1 MPAGEPGRASGGT
14 IPHGELPTASQVR
27 RHRCADGAKAKKPDN
42 HERVAFQSREVGGQ
56 TPLREQL
63 FSMPARSLWS
73 RVVIAGLGA
82 CLVLFVVGPLLRLLW
97 ESSPTSLSQALRDP
111 ELRASIILTMLTAT
125 VATLL
130 AALLGIP
137 LAYVLARRR
146 FPGRRVIQG
155 LIDLPV
161 VIPHPVAGI
170 ALLLFLGRKSPVGG
184 TLAQLGLE
192 IVSHVPGIIAAM
204 LFVSAPI
211 LVSGARESFRG
222 VDPQLERV
230 ARTLGDTGWGAFRRV
245 TLPLA
250 GRGILAGSI
259 LAWARSVSEFGS
271 IVILTYNPKVAS
283 IYIYDR
289 FTAFGLQAA
298 IPAAVLLLLVALAV
312 FLMVRVLQPEERG

>member
-1 MPAGEPGRASGGT
+1 M
-14 IPHGELPTASQVR
+14 L
-27 RHRCADGAKAKKPDN
+27 
-42 HERVAFQSREVGGQ
+42 SR
-56 TPLREQL
+56 P
-63 FSMPARSLWS
+63 LWS
-73 RVVIAGLGA
+73 RVVLALLGA
-82 CLVLFVVGPLLRLLW
+82 CLVLFVIGPLLRLLW
-97 ESSPTSLSQALRDP
+97 ESSPSGLLSALHDP
-111 ELRASIILTMLTAT
+111 ELRASIGLTVFTAT
-125 VATLL
+125 MATLL
-130 AALLGIP
+130 AALFGIP
-137 LAYVLARRR
+137 LAYLLARRP
-146 FPGRRVIQG
+146 FPGRRLVQG

-170 ALLLFLGRKSPVGG
+170 ALLLFLGRRSAVGG

-211 LVSGARESFRG
+211 LVSGAREAFRG

-230 ARTLGDTGWGAFRRV
+230 ARTLGDTGWSAFRRV

-298 IPAAVLLLLVALAV
+298 IPAAVVLLLLALVV
-312 FLMVRVLQPEERG
+312 FLMVQVLQPEERR

>member
-1 MPAGEPGRASGGT
+1 MVIRT
-14 IPHGELPTASQVR
+14 
-27 RHRCADGAKAKKPDN
+27 
-42 HERVAFQSREVGGQ
+42 VG
-56 TPLREQL
+56 
-63 FSMPARSLWS
+63 S
-73 RVVIAGLGA
+73 RVVLALLGA
-82 CLVLFVVGPLLRLLW
+82 CLVLFVVGPLLRLLM
-97 ESSPTSLSQALRDP
+97 ESTPTSLTEGLRDS
-111 ELRASIILTMLTAT
+111 ELRDSIALTVLTAT
-125 VATLL
+125 GATLI

-137 LAYVLARRR
+137 LAYLLARRR
-146 FPGRRVIQG
+146 FPGRRLVQG

-170 ALLLFLGRKSPVGG
+170 ALLLFLGRRSPVGG

-192 IVSHVPGIIAAM
+192 FVSHVPGIIAAM

-211 LVSGARESFRG
+211 LVSGAREAFRS

-245 TLPLA
+245 TMPLA
-250 GRGILAGSI
+250 ARGILAGSI

-283 IYIYDR
+283 IFIYDR

-298 IPAAVLLLLVALAV
+298 VPAAVILLLIALLVFVL
-312 FLMVRVLQPEERG
+312 VRLLQPEEPA